1 MGRTAYP
8 KIMITR
14 EEKRLL
20 VQSGV
25 SESAARNW
33 FFKISGPP
41 PSMYDHIEDVTGRP
55 IEISDEESA
64 PARTVEQGP
73 PPPGGYCW
81 MGFEVWEVYGITR
94 ERTCELCEQAKRQK
108 PECLRASLEAVA

>member
-1 MGRTAYP
+1 MGRTANP
-8 KIMITR
+8 KISITR

-20 VQSGV
+20 VQSGI
-25 SESAARNW
+25 SENAARGW
-33 FFKISGPP
+33 FFRTSGPF
-41 PSMYDHIEDVTGRP
+41 PSVYPHIEEVIGRP
-55 IEISDEESA
+55 IEISDEEA
-64 PARTVEQGP
+64 EPTRKVEKGP
-73 PPPGGYCW
+73 PPPGGFCW